1 MTGRCQVGVT
11 ARAHGTLTYGPEGNS
26 DGFRNSEA
34 GGESGSSFLF
44 YFFLSLQFW
53 SSLIMASSSDCP
65 GEYCSCVSLHCNGMG
80 FFCSVRVV
88 MGQAVRGY
96 EFFHISF

>member
-1 MTGRCQVGVT
+1 MGPRVT
-11 ARAHGTLTYGPEGNS
+11 VMV
-26 DGFRNSEA
+26 SEIQRLEENQGA
-34 GGESGSSFLF
+34 LF
-44 YFFLSLQFW
+44 YFIFFLSLQFW
-53 SSLIMASSSDCP
+53 SSLIVASSSDCP